1 MRYVVL
7 GAVSSEQEF
16 RQVLANVRAPGVKR
30 RRVQELVEL
39 LNMVTN
45 TEELG
50 LACEAK
56 RWLDTVSDD
65 TVKLYY
71 RARGSREAGIWAA
84 VAVTGLEVTMLKI
97 VDTYGG
103 DDGERDG
110 LLADALHRKAKGTI
124 IQGLTR

>member
-7 GAVSSEQEF
+7 GAISSEQEF

-39 LNMVTN
+39 RNMVTN

-50 LACEAK
+50 LASEAK
-56 RWLDTVSDD
+56 RWLHIAADD

-71 RARGSREAGIWAA
+71 RAPGSGQAGIWAA
-84 VAVTGLEVTMLKI
+84 VAITDL
-97 VDTYGG
+97 
-103 DDGERDG
+103 
-110 LLADALHRKAKGTI
+110 
-124 IQGLTR
+124 